1 MNKLKIT
8 TGEWVPVN
16 YGGYYEIQNTGKYY
30 NGDDLLDSSVTPR
43 AEANISLCCDAG
55 NTYQQCGLLPSELLE
70 QRDDLLEAIYHIRQ
84 YWNRD
89 RNDEAMHDAL
99 WEIIN
104 TTDELLDSIEK
115 QENENK

>member
-8 TGEWVPVN
+8 TGEWAPVN
-16 YGGYYEIQNTGKYY
+16 YGGYYEIQNTGKY

-70 QRDDLLEAIYHIRQ
+70 QRD
-84 YWNRD
+84 
-89 RNDEAMHDAL
+89 
-99 WEIIN
+99 
-104 TTDELLDSIEK
+104 ELLQTLKQIERGVTGLPLQALQTIDSIEK

>member
-16 YGGYYEIQNTGKYY
+16 YGGYYEIQNTGKY
-30 NGDDLLDSSVTPR
+30 NGDDLLDSSLTPR

-70 QRDDLLEAIYHIRQ
+70 ALKSTRKYLNHTSACIWDDEGECTCG
-84 YWNRD
+84 WD
-89 RNDEAMHDAL
+89 K
-99 WEIIN
+99 II
-104 TTDELLDSIEK
+104 ELFELIEK
-115 QENENK
+115 QENETK

>member
-1 MNKLKIT
+1 MKKLKIT
-8 TGEWVPVN
+8 KCKWRGVK
-16 YGGYYEIQNTGKYY
+16 YAGYYEIQPTDKYGG
-30 NGDDLLDSSVTPR
+30 NSLIDANVTP
-43 AEANISLCCDAG
+43 EADDNVILCCDAG
-55 NTYQQCGLLPSELLE
+55 NTYQKCGLLPSELLK

-115 QENENK
+115 QENK